1 VLLGSTGKEHVM
13 KLYAI
18 FRDGTRKEID
28 LDSAGVQNNA
38 SKVEALVQARKEL
51 TILEEKNLAGWEF
64 EEEFL

>member
-1 VLLGSTGKEHVM
+1 M